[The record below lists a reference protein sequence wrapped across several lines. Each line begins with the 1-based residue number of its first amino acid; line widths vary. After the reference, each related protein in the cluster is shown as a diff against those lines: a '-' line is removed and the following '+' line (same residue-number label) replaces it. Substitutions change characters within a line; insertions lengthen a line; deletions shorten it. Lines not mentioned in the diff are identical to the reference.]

1 VLHRE
6 RLLPQEIT
14 AVPRFIHTALV
25 SWLLLT
31 GAAGLQAAPPTVATL
46 TPRGAQRGQT
56 VELVVAGTNLTAQ
69 TRLLLPFKA
78 EQKLL
83 PDAKP
88 NPAQVRIQLTVEA
101 STPLGVYPMRLAT
114 EDGISALTFFSVE
127 AFPNVNE
134 AAGNNSFDKAQ
145 KVSFPVVINGQ
156 CAGGNVGFYRFPAG
170 KGQRVVLETLSARLG
185 SALLPQIRV
194 TDGKQRLVAA
204 DDSQSL
210 AGDVRVIFVAPEA
223 GEYVVEIADSRYR
236 GGTPP
241 HYRLL
246 IADFDVVE
254 EVFPLGG
261 RRGENVA
268 FTLRGGTLTQ
278 EAKLQRPLE
287 DALGFRSMLLPL
299 EGLGKPGMP
308 SPRLA
313 VGELPEIVL
322 AGATQPN
329 PKPVELKPPMTVN
342 GRLDRKGATDR
353 FQLAVEAGQRYRFA
367 VQAESLGS
375 YLDGV
380 LRVLDPAG
388 KQLALVDDVDV
399 PPLLP
404 GQPAIKVADPSLEFT
419 VPMGVTG
426 LVLELRDQRQRG
438 GINFGYRLTVEPA
451 LPDFELRQP
460 SSELNVPRGGSALLP
475 VSVIRRG
482 YTGPVQLSIANLPP
496 FVSLQGGR
504 VPAGGNLG
512 VLTLTALADAPPL
525 TEPLTLRIEG
535 KAEDGD
541 RKLQR
546 FAEQK
551 LTVAR
556 DGNPAVSQL
565 TLSAFVAGV
574 SSAEPFAVQGP
585 PTVEAVK
592 GYPTTVPVTI
602 RRGVNPPVAAVEVT
616 GHLGIVGQPG
626 QPPPGGVA
634 FQPVNAAADAASVNL
649 TLTPT
654 ATSPEGSLDFVV
666 QGKTR
671 INNLDMVVVGQ
682 AVLLTVHQPFTVEL
696 ESAKLSLPAGQDVL
710 LKGKLLRR
718 PVFKE
723 AVQLKLDG
731 LPAGVTLAAPPKA
744 IPADGNEFQIEL
756 KVAANAKPATAN
768 LTLTCSANIGGM
780 AYVYPP
786 MTIGVEVK

>member
-1 VLHRE
+1 MSRLHR
-6 RLLPQEIT
+6 
-14 AVPRFIHTALV
+14 AALFSFLV
-25 SWLLLT
+25 LELC
-31 GAAGLQAAPPTVATL
+31 APLQAAPPTVTTL
-46 TPRGAQRGQT
+46 TPRGAQRGQI
-56 VELVVAGTNLTAQ
+56 VEIVVAGTNLTAQ

-88 NPAQVRIQLTVEA
+88 NPAQVRLQLTVES
-101 STPLGVYPMRLAT
+101 STPLGVYPIRLAT

-145 KVSFPVVINGQ
+145 KVPFPVVVNGQ

-170 KGQRVVLETLSARLG
+170 KGQRVVIEALSARLG
-185 SALLPQIRV
+185 SALLPQVRV
-194 TDGKQRLVAA
+194 TDAKQRFLAA
-204 DDSQSL
+204 DDSQAL
-210 AGDVRVIFVAPEA
+210 AGDVRVIFQAPEA

-236 GGTPP
+236 GGTPT

-246 IADFDVVE
+246 IADYDVVE

-268 FTLRGGTLTQ
+268 FTLRGGTLAQ
-278 EAKLQRPLE
+278 ESKLQRPLE
-287 DALGFRSMLLPL
+287 DALGFYSMLLPL
-299 EGLGKPGMP
+299 DGLGKPGMP

-313 VGELPEIVL
+313 VGEFPEIVV
-322 AGATQPN
+322 ARTGQPN
-329 PKPVELKPPMTVN
+329 PKPVELKPPVTAN
-342 GRLDRKGATDR
+342 GRLDRKGHVDR

-380 LRVLDPAG
+380 LRVNDPAG

-399 PPLLP
+399 PPTVP
-404 GQPAIKVADPSLEFT
+404 GQPAIKVADPSLEYT

-451 LPDFELRQP
+451 LPDFDLRQP
-460 SSELNVPRGGSALLP
+460 TSEVNVPRGGSALLAVP
-475 VSVIRRG
+475 VIRRG

-496 FVSLQGGR
+496 FLSLQGGR

-512 VLTLTALADAPPL
+512 VLTLSALADAPPL
-525 TEPLTLRIEG
+525 TEPLALRIEG
-535 KAEDGD
+535 KAEDGG

-565 TLSAFVAGV
+565 TLASFVAGL
-574 SSAEPFAVQGP
+574 SSAEPFTVKGP
-585 PTVEAVK
+585 SAVEAVK
-592 GYPTTVPVTI
+592 GYPTIVPVTI
-602 RRGVNPPVAAVEVT
+602 QRGANPPVPAVEVT

-634 FQPVNAAADAASVNL
+634 FQPVNAAVDAANVNL

-654 ATSPEGSLDFVV
+654 ATSPEGILDFAI
-666 QGKTR
+666 QGKAR
-671 INNLDMVVVGQ
+671 INNLDKIVVGQ
-682 AVLLTVHQPFTVEL
+682 AVMLTVYRPFTVEL
-696 ESAKLSLPAGQDVL
+696 DSEKLSLPAGQAVL

-731 LPAGVTLAAPPKA
+731 LPAGVTLAAPLKA
-744 IPADGNEFQIEL
+744 IPADGNDFQIEL
-756 KVAANAKPATAN
+756 KVAANVKQVTAN

-780 AYVYPP
+780 VYVHPP
-786 MTIGVEVK
+786 VTVPVEVK